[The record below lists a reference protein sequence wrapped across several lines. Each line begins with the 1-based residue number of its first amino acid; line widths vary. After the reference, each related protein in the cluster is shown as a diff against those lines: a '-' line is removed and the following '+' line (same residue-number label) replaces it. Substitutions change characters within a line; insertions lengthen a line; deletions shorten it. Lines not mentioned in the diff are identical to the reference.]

1 MLVVFESME
10 DVKEDVLEPEIEI
23 EEILGEVSC
32 FFWSKEFRLE
42 LLKIINYVRDPCN
55 DKYEQFEKFY

>member
-23 EEILGEVSC
+23 EEKYQVKSAA
-32 FFWSKEFRLE
+32 FFGRKNADQNS
-42 LLKIINYVRDPCN
+42 
-55 DKYEQFEKFY
+55 

>member
-1 MLVVFESME
+1 MLVAFESME

-32 FFWSKEFRLE
+32 FFWSKEFRSE
-42 LLKIINYVRDPCN
+42 LLKIINYGCDPRLVMVF
-55 DKYEQFEKFY
+55 KYI